1 MTLTEQ
7 YALDLAQRIVAE
19 RETERKVPTVATLR
33 DISSKAIAEISEAL
47 EALTEAG
54 VLHRSENV
62 NRIPMYAPKH
72 QP

>member
-1 MTLTEQ
+1 MSQQQE
-7 YALDLAQRIVAE
+7 YALALVEAICQERIEQRKSPV
-19 RETERKVPTVATLR
+19 VATLR
-33 DISSKAIAEISEAL
+33 DISGKAIAEISEAL

-62 NRIPMYAPKH
+62 NRIPMYTPKH